1 MSYSATVPLAKLYER
16 TSKKGNV
23 YFAGRLGM
31 ANVVLFK
38 SDEVSENGQP
48 VWVLKLSE
56 PLPRADARD
65 LANKPLDVDVKAA
78 AERDW
83 QRSDLEDAIPF

>member
-23 YFAGRLGM
+23 YMAGRLGM

-38 SDEVSENGQP
+38 SDEVSEHGQP
-48 VWVLKLSE
+48 IWVLKISE
-56 PLPRADARD
+56 PQQRSDARD
-65 LANKPLDVDVKAA
+65 INKPLDEETKAA
-78 AERDW
+78 AARDW
-83 QRSDLEDAIPF
+83 QRPDLEDSIPF